1 MSEPE
6 NLPPAQQDADEVAS
20 AASDDDNEY
29 EYERAT
35 LYLRPAVKEQYDNW
49 GSLLKLNMYPV
60 DSSLVGKK
68 QCKVRE
74 LHEAIISVAMNHPDE
89 LMESLELRHHEPE
102 RFTEHVKNLVEL

>member
-6 NLPPAQQDADEVAS
+6 NLPSAKEDSDEAVSAS
-20 AASDDDNEY
+20 SGDDTEY

-35 LYLRPAVKEQYDNW
+35 LYLRPDVKEQYDNW

-68 QCKVRE
+68 ECKVRE

-89 LMESLELRHHEPE
+89 LMESLELRHYEPE